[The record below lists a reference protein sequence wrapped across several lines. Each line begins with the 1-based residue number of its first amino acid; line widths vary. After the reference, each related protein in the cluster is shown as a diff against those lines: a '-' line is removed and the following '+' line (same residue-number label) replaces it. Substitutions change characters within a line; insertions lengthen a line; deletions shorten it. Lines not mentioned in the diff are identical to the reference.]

1 MLELE
6 SQRLQKRKRE
16 SCTELLVSLT
26 AKLILAKG
34 MKPGV
39 RRVAA
44 PRGRVERLGRM
55 ESLG

>member
-44 PRGRVERLGRM
+44 PGRRP
-55 ESLG
+55 